1 MLLDVRESAGTGDER
16 VRPIGDAEASPE
28 VSEIFQ
34 ACQALIG
41 RIPNL
46 IRIVAHSP
54 QQARWLVLFMAS
66 VQRVAEGNVLDGRLR
81 ELAILKASTLNA
93 CVY

>member
-1 MLLDVRESAGTGDER
+1 MSDDR
-16 VRPIGDAEASPE
+16 VRPISDAEASPE
-28 VSEIFQ
+28 VRAIFE

-54 QQARWLVLFMAS
+54 QQARWLVALMAS
-66 VQRVAEGNVLDGRLR
+66 VQRVAEGTVLDGRLR
-81 ELAILKASTLNA
+81 ELAILKASTLNG

>member
-1 MLLDVRESAGTGDER
+1 MKEGAAVDDQR
-16 VRPIGDAEASPE
+16 VRPLGDDEASPE
-28 VSEIFQ
+28 VREIFE
-34 ACQALIG
+34 ACLALIG

-54 QQARWLVLFMAS
+54 QQARWLVLLMAS

-93 CVY
+93 CAY